1 MIIVADPRKI
11 LAANAP
17 KAVGPYSHAIVSN
30 GFVFISGQIAI
41 DPKTGSLVA
50 GGVREQTRRVLE
62 NLKVVVEAAGSS
74 MGRVVKSTVYL
85 KSMGDFKVMNEVYAE
100 YLGEALPA
108 RATVEVA
115 ALPPG
120 ALVEIDAVAAC

>member
-1 MIIVADPRKI
+1 VADPRKI

-30 GFVFISGQIAI
+30 GFVFISGQISI

-74 MGRVVKSTVYL
+74 MGRIVKTTVYL
-85 KSMGDFKVMNEVYAE
+85 KSMDDFKAMNEVYAE

>member
-1 MIIVADPRKI
+1 M
-11 LAANAP
+11 
-17 KAVGPYSHAIVSN
+17 
-30 GFVFISGQIAI
+30 
-41 DPKTGSLVA
+41 
-50 GGVREQTRRVLE
+50 
-62 NLKVVVEAAGSS
+62 KVVVEAAGSS
-74 MGRVVKSTVYL
+74 MGRIVKTTVYL
-85 KSMGDFKVMNEVYAE
+85 KSMDDFKAMNEVYAE

>member
-1 MIIVADPRKI
+1 VIIVADPRKI
-11 LAANAP
+11 AAANAP

-30 GFVFISGQIAI
+30 GFVFTSGQIGV
-41 DPKTGSLVA
+41 DPKTGSIVE
-50 GGVREQTRRVLE
+50 GGVREQTRRALE

-74 MGRVVKSTVYL
+74 MGRIVKTTVYL
-85 KSMGDFKVMNEVYAE
+85 KSMDDFKAMNEVYAE

-108 RATVEVA
+108 RATVEVT
-115 ALPPG
+115 LPKG

>member
-1 MIIVADPRKI
+1 MADPRKI

-30 GFVFISGQIAI
+30 GFVFISGQISI

-74 MGRVVKSTVYL
+74 MGRIVKTTVYL
-85 KSMGDFKVMNEVYAE
+85 KSMDDFKAMNEVYAE